1 LQRHVLGGFRTAP
14 TIHRYSSL
22 KHDEMINYWR
32 TSISSVRLFGPLRFY
47 SVSRHKIAL
56 QGSSMKKRN
65 GLSDPKSFSPKAFAL
80 PCLAVIAFTLA
91 SSCASTQ
98 SADAPPS
105 ENGAQSSSEQ
115 MQGAASNAARQPLR
129 DIGLMK
135 KKIPYAL
142 SRIADPYAE
151 PSGPGCVWITYEL
164 TQLSAALGPEVAVMP
179 VASRASA
186 RERGSRMAMETAR
199 DMIASAGSRL
209 LPGRSVIRTLSGASN
224 AEELYEAA
232 QQRGMVRRGYL
243 KGLSEARDCKA

>member
-1 LQRHVLGGFRTAP
+1 MDVFNLSHGHTLARSAKIGLSCLSILGAVLGAG
-14 TIHRYSSL
+14 
-22 KHDEMINYWR
+22 
-32 TSISSVRLFGPLRFY
+32 
-47 SVSRHKIAL
+47 
-56 QGSSMKKRN
+56 
-65 GLSDPKSFSPKAFAL
+65 
-80 PCLAVIAFTLA
+80 CA
-91 SSCASTQ
+91 SSGPRDSTPSGETPQ
-98 SADAPPS
+98 ST
-105 ENGAQSSSEQ
+105 SSE

-142 SRIADPYAE
+142 ARIADPYAE

-186 RERGSRMAMETAR
+186 SERGSRMARDTMR
-199 DMIASAGSRL
+199 DMISSAGSRL

-224 AEELYEAA
+224 AEELYQAA

-243 KGLSEARDCKA
+243 KGLSEARNCAV